1 MDISFGSDSVSDVDG
16 AVEVVNIVG
25 SCGDGLDVDEVC
37 DGYVVGGL
45 VGLCRVE
52 ATVWP
57 TARVPVHADGGLSS
71 PFVVSLSGGLEL
83 VLELD
88 MLEFVL
94 EIGNNRLCESF
105 QLQVGVEI

>member
-1 MDISFGSDSVSDVDG
+1 MDISFGSDSVSDIDG
-16 AVEVVNIVG
+16 AVDVVNIVG
-25 SCGDGLDVDEVC
+25 SCGGGLDVDEVC

-52 ATVWP
+52 TTVCP
-57 TARVPVHADGGLSS
+57 TARVPVYADGGLSS
-71 PFVVSLSGGLEL
+71 PFVVSLSGLEL

-94 EIGNNRLCESF
+94 EIGNNRLSESF
-105 QLQVGVEI
+105 ELQVGVEI